1 MHPIAHQLM
10 TAQLHFLLRELSG
23 ETLQD
28 HLKTEANAYCDLLEQ
43 ISVRKLFSEEV
54 IIGWI
59 ERNILG
65 YEPTEA
71 LRQQAVMLVEMGFNN
86 PSHQQMPMRQLINRQ
101 IYDFMVERLISRPAL
116 RRDVI
121 HAVLSSP
128 MYHRLLSDVLF
139 HAIQDYLITENPL
152 SRNVPGMSSLLKVGK
167 GMMGKLGNLEQTV
180 EATLK
185 HYLQANVR
193 STADFSEALV
203 NKTLNDDQLRAFAN
217 QLWPHLEAYE
227 LGQAS
232 RHLEIE
238 GLSYMAMVFWNQV
251 RQTDFMKQQVAYL
264 VQGWYAH
271 AGDQTAMD
279 VLLGLGITRKQ
290 IVREVVAVGSPL
302 LTAWEECGYFGRR
315 IKVNLEALFH
325 SPETTALLESLST

>member
-10 TAQLHFLLRELSG
+10 TAQLQFLLRELSG
-23 ETLQD
+23 EALQD

-43 ISVRKLFSEEV
+43 ITVRQLFSEEV

-71 LRQQAVMLVEMGFNN
+71 LRQQAVMLVEMGLNN

-101 IYDFMVERLISRPAL
+101 IYDFMVERMVSRPAL
-116 RRDVI
+116 RSDVI
-121 HAVLSSP
+121 HAVLGSP
-128 MYHRLLSDVLF
+128 IYHRLLSDVLF
-139 HAIQDYLITENPL
+139 HAIQDYLLTENPL
-152 SRNVPGMSSLLKVGK
+152 SRNVPGMSSLLKAGK

-185 HYLQANVR
+185 NYLQSNVR
-193 STADFSEALV
+193 STAAFSEALV
-203 NKTLNDDQLRAFAN
+203 NKALNEDQLRAFAD

-238 GLSYMAMVFWNQV
+238 GMSYMAMVFWNQI

-264 VQGWYAH
+264 IKGWYAH

-290 IVREVVAVGSPL
+290 IVREVIAIGAPL
-302 LTAWEECGYFGRR
+302 VTAWVESSYIERR
-315 IKVNLEALFH
+315 IKEHLETFFA
-325 SPETTALLESLST
+325 SPETTALLGELPA